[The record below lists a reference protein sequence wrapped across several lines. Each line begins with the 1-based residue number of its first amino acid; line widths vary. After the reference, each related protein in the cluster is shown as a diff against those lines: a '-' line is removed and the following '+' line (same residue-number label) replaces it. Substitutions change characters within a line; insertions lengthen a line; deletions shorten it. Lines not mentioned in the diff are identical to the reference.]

1 MLKTL
6 GLVGIRCIVSRVCT
20 WTWTYLD
27 TLLYKPLETAFSSFG
42 VLGICARGPAGLVV
56 PFGKNQVSLRV
67 SLGIALTIAPN
78 ITRSVARQKLV
89 HFGQLQLV
97 RLGSTMP
104 VAFLSAIR
112 IEKKKGT
119 VSLLRFPI
127 ALQGFGIS

>member
-1 MLKTL
+1 M
-6 GLVGIRCIVSRVCT
+6 
-20 WTWTYLD
+20 
-27 TLLYKPLETAFSSFG
+27 
-42 VLGICARGPAGLVV
+42 
-56 PFGKNQVSLRV
+56 SLRV

-112 IEKKKGT
+112 IEKKKGIAFEISHRFTGLWHLMTGDRMNQTSEVLT
-119 VSLLRFPI
+119 VLFLF
-127 ALQGFGIS
+127 LEFF